1 MEENTILNVDRNS
14 LMDDDHNDN
23 NPLIDD
29 DHNDNNP
36 LIDDHHNDNNPLI
49 DDDHNNDETLKEIQ
63 TITRANYVYLENQE
77 QPDIKIN
84 ENFIQIDDDTLSDF
98 SGNIM
103 VSENKIKKTYK
114 KFTYKEVEEEIL
126 KNYFDEKSQFSSA
139 LDILATY
146 LRGQKLIYMESK
158 SYCENKL
165 NKLMMPSIFLS
176 TAATV
181 LSAVVK
187 EFFWG
192 AYLIA
197 SVNALISFLLAIVN
211 YLKLDAASEAHKI
224 SAHQY
229 DKLQTKIEFLS
240 GKTLL
245 FTSDEKLIEDTLE
258 DVKKKI
264 EEIKETNQFIV
275 PKSIRI
281 MYPIIYNTNVFIII
295 KKIQDIRKRKINSIK
310 EVKNNKNYLI
320 EVMKSKK
327 EKHKYD
333 KSINKIETEIRKL
346 QNEKDKYINNI
357 LVLKSSFSI
366 IDEVFMKEMENA
378 EKLKKMKLR
387 KWFFCSYGI
396 DQQIKDPRETNQ
408 FIQDIMDPFRNE
420 FDDAYIKKEK
430 IKNKN
435 NTDNID
441 DLLDGLNQT
450 KKILKNKQIDEN
462 NKRKNQIKQIKKA
475 NSLLKD
481 NIELTEKIYN
491 QIETYDKLEKGE
503 LQETF
508 KLKNRPKVIQLF
520 GEEYEKGSISASDN
534 SDPFIDFDVCKQDYD
549 NN

>member
-36 LIDDHHNDNNPLI
+36 LIDDHHNDNNHLI

-114 KFTYKEVEEEIL
+114 KFTYKEVEEETM

>member
-1 MEENTILNVDRNS
+1 
-14 LMDDDHNDN
+14 
-23 NPLIDD
+23 
-29 DHNDNNP
+29 
-36 LIDDHHNDNNPLI
+36 
-49 DDDHNNDETLKEIQ
+49 
-63 TITRANYVYLENQE
+63 
-77 QPDIKIN
+77 
-84 ENFIQIDDDTLSDF
+84 
-98 SGNIM
+98 
-103 VSENKIKKTYK
+103 
-114 KFTYKEVEEEIL
+114 
-126 KNYFDEKSQFSSA
+126 
-139 LDILATY
+139 
-146 LRGQKLIYMESK
+146 
-158 SYCENKL
+158 
-165 NKLMMPSIFLS
+165 
-176 TAATV
+176 
-181 LSAVVK
+181 
-187 EFFWG
+187 
-192 AYLIA
+192 
-197 SVNALISFLLAIVN
+197 
-211 YLKLDAASEAHKI
+211 
-224 SAHQY
+224 
-229 DKLQTKIEFLS
+229 
-240 GKTLL
+240 
-245 FTSDEKLIEDTLE
+245 
-258 DVKKKI
+258 
-264 EEIKETNQFIV
+264 
-275 PKSIRI
+275 

-327 EKHKYD
+327 EKDKND

-346 QNEKDKYINNI
+346 QIEKDKYINNI

-378 EKLKKMKLR
+378 EKLKKMNLR

-396 DQQIKDPRETNQ
+396 DQQIKDPRETNK

-441 DLLDGLNQT
+441 DLLDGLNET

-462 NKRKNQIKQIKKA
+462 NKRKNKIKQIKKA

-534 SDPFIDFDVCKQDYD
+534 SEPFMDFDVCKEDYED
-549 NN
+549 N

>member
-1 MEENTILNVDRNS
+1 MDS
-14 LMDDDHNDN
+14 L
-23 NPLIDD
+23 
-29 DHNDNNP
+29 
-36 LIDDHHNDNNPLI
+36 
-49 DDDHNNDETLKEIQ
+49 
-63 TITRANYVYLENQE
+63 
-77 QPDIKIN
+77 
-84 ENFIQIDDDTLSDF
+84 
-98 SGNIM
+98 
-103 VSENKIKKTYK
+103 ENKIKKTYK
-114 KFTYKEVEEEIL
+114 KFTYKEVEEEIM

-187 EFFWG
+187 DFFWG

-197 SVNALISFLLAIVN
+197 SVNGLISFLLAIVN

-310 EVKNNKNYLI
+310 EVKNQKNYLI

-327 EKHKYD
+327 EKDKND
-333 KSINKIETEIRKL
+333 KSIYKIETEIRTL
-346 QNEKDKYINNI
+346 QNERDKYINNI

-396 DQQIKDPRETNQ
+396 EQQIKDPREINQ
-408 FIQDIMDPFRNE
+408 FIQDIMNPFRNE
-420 FDDAYIKKEK
+420 LDDVYIKKG
-430 IKNKN
+430 KNKNNTDKN

-441 DLLDGLNQT
+441 DLLNGLNET

-462 NKRKNQIKQIKKA
+462 NKRKNKIKQIKKA

-503 LQETF
+503 LQQETF

-549 NN
+549 DN